1 MHIIYEYTLQ
11 VFLLGRLCVPA
22 CKLYMCAWTIHCIWL
37 LNHNVLVLVAHLRGV
52 GGELVTACRNYL
64 HGKMCESKK
73 LMNVLI
79 VLICSIYLHGVYC
92 KLSCVGFLQ

>member
-11 VFLLGRLCVPA
+11 VFLFGRLCVPA

-52 GGELVTACRNYL
+52 GGELVTVHAETIFMER
-64 HGKMCESKK
+64 
-73 LMNVLI
+73 
-79 VLICSIYLHGVYC
+79 
-92 KLSCVGFLQ
+92 CVNQKS